1 MLFKQQVFAGF
12 IIMEHETETIELNV
26 RGYISPECSCRIEDI
41 VNSVPHVLASSFD
54 PVSNRLRVKVHR
66 GMTTANDVAKA
77 LEKCKIQC
85 ADPMP
90 HHELGKME
98 HKAMKMKMPAKHDHH
113 AMMEGE
119 LKRRFVVAAIFT
131 IPVLILSPSIQGW
144 A

>member
-41 VNSVPHVLASSFD
+41 VNSVPHVLESSFD

-85 ADPMP
+85 AEPMP

-98 HKAMKMKMPAKHDHH
+98 HKAMKMKMTAKHDNHPFMH
-113 AMMEGE
+113 DE
-119 LKRRFVVAAIFT
+119 LKRLNVVALNFT
-131 IPVLILSPSIQGW
+131 NTTVVV
-144 A
+144 